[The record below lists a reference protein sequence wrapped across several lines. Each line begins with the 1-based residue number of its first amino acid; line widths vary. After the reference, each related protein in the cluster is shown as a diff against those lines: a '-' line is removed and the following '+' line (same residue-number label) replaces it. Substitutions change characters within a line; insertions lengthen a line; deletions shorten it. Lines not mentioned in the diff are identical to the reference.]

1 MGNWISLKNKEIV
14 LTSGE
19 VVYSKKDIIY
29 IASLLLRDIGTDYFY
44 NKVKL
49 NDSDRIR
56 LETAIIERFDLT
68 CELCH
73 KVETDLETIKV
84 NYKITWNE
92 TPAFLKEI
100 VICRECSSKLY
111 KIEPFDYFRNGNKI
125 ERKIPSFIVKPG
137 MFMDERTE

>member
-1 MGNWISLKNKEIV
+1 MGNWISLKDKEIV

-49 NDSDRIR
+49 NDFDRRR
-56 LETAIIERFDLT
+56 LEEAIIERFDLT

-73 KVETDLETIKV
+73 KVESDLQTLKV
-84 NYKITWNE
+84 NFKIPWND
-92 TPAFLKEI
+92 TPIFIKEI
-100 VICRECSSKLY
+100 AICRECSFKLY
-111 KIEPFDYFRNGNKI
+111 KLEPFEYLRSENKI
-125 ERKIPSFIVKPG
+125 EQKIPSFAVTPG
-137 MFMDERTE
+137 MFMEEEK